1 MGRASQDVGMV
12 RVRPSRP
19 EEAPLL
25 RSIEKEAGEG
35 FRTVGMHSVADHEP
49 PSEED
54 LAAYAIAGRS
64 WVAVNGSGQPLGY
77 VLAYGLD
84 GNAHVEQI
92 SVLPNSQGNGVG
104 RALLERVRVWARAT
118 GRPAITLSTFDNVPW
133 NRPLYEHLG
142 FVVLSEEEIGPELRS
157 VRDEEA
163 EQGLGPAT
171 RVCMRMDTGDSLI
184 KSRS

>member
-1 MGRASQDVGMV
+1 MV

-19 EEAPLL
+19 EEGPLL

-35 FRTVGMHSVADHEP
+35 FRTIGMESVADHEP

-77 VLAYGLD
+77 VLADGLD

-118 GRPAITLSTFDNVPW
+118 GRPAITLSTLTTSRGTVRCMSISVSLSCPRKRLDPSFD
-133 NRPLYEHLG
+133 R
-142 FVVLSEEEIGPELRS
+142 
-157 VRDEEA
+157 
-163 EQGLGPAT
+163 
-171 RVCMRMDTGDSLI
+171 
-184 KSRS
+184 